1 MSNGFQDFIAKPIS
15 KLELHDKLSKWI
27 PAGYKHHIDQ
37 EVEQELITE
46 DELASIYMVDVNVRK
61 ATERKKGTIED
72 YLDILELFLAD
83 GTGKLKLIRKL
94 AKEEDYVNYDI
105 ETHALKSAAANIG
118 ADKLSEKAKMH
129 EFAAKECRYEFI
141 QENVEDLLNNYAA
154 ILGEIRRVLVKKGR
168 MKPKDPK
175 RTRRLDM
182 KELTEKLKFA
192 LIDLENFNPKSS
204 LETVEELLECDL
216 PSEAEKRLEKIK
228 TNLKLYE
235 DDEAEESLQQ
245 LLEECNKW

>member
-1 MSNGFQDFIAKPIS
+1 
-15 KLELHDKLSKWI
+15 
-27 PAGYKHHIDQ
+27 
-37 EVEQELITE
+37 
-46 DELASIYMVDVNVRK
+46 
-61 ATERKKGTIED
+61 
-72 YLDILELFLAD
+72 
-83 GTGKLKLIRKL
+83 
-94 AKEEDYVNYDI
+94 
-105 ETHALKSAAANIG
+105 
-118 ADKLSEKAKMH
+118 
-129 EFAAKECRYEFI
+129 
-141 QENVEDLLNNYAA
+141 
-154 ILGEIRRVLVKKGR
+154 

-182 KELTEKLKFA
+182 QELTEKLKFA